1 MRKIYFVENEELGT
15 FELYCNGELI
25 DDCSFCLDEPS
36 IVELVADLN
45 KFGEIPV
52 YKRINL

>member
-36 IVELVADLN
+36 IVELVTDLN